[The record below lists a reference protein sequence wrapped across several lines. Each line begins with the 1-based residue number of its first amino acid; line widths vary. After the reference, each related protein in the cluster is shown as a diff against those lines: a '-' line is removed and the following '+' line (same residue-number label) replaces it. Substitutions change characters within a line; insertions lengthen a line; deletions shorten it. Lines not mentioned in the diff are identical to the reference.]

1 MSPHKSL
8 FKSYESV
15 TNDHKVFTANGG
27 CLEIARKCTIEINRT
42 ILRNALHVP
51 ALKANLLSLLQLVI
65 DTGWRFVLDL
75 DSCFLC
81 TKDTWKKIL
90 SVKRRGKLLLLEKL
104 EEEKAENGLHHSK

>member
-27 CLEIARKCTIEINRT
+27 CLEIAGKGTNGT

-51 ALKANLLSLLQLVI
+51 ALKGKFILFTA
-65 DTGWRFVLDL
+65 TG
-75 DSCFLC
+75 
-81 TKDTWKKIL
+81 
-90 SVKRRGKLLLLEKL
+90 
-104 EEEKAENGLHHSK
+104 N